1 MIYDVAVIGGGI
13 VGTAISRELSK
24 YKLRTV
30 LLEKEND
37 ISLGA
42 TKANSGV
49 VHAGYDPKYGSLK
62 GKLNVL
68 GNAMYESLCKELDVP
83 FKRIGSLVLGFNEEE
98 MKVIKDLYE
107 NGIKLGVPN
116 LQILDKEAAM
126 KVEPNISGKV
136 IGALYAP
143 TAGIVGPWE
152 MAIALM
158 ENAMDNGVELKL
170 NNEVINIEKNREGY
184 KIYTSQ
190 GKINTKYIINAAG
203 IFTDEIHNMV
213 ADPCFKIIPRKGEYH
228 LMDKSEGNKANTVIF
243 QCPTEKG
250 KGVLVLPTVHGNLI
264 IGPNSEIIE
273 EKDDVTTTQ
282 KGLEYIKRLGEN
294 SVKEIDLSKVITSF
308 SGIRAKT
315 SGRDFIIEEVKGA
328 EGFIDVAGIDS
339 PGLTAAPAIAE
350 YVVNLLEKRIG
361 KLEKNE
367 KFNPNRRKVVRFME
381 LTDNEKKEIISQ
393 NPKYGRVICR
403 CENITEGEIIDI
415 IHRNAG
421 ATTVD
426 GVKRRARPGSG
437 RCQGGFCLPRV
448 MEILARET
456 NKDIKDIVKD
466 KQGSYILKNQWENID
481 GMGD

>member
-13 VGTAISRELSK
+13 VGTAIARELSK

-228 LMDKSEGNKANTVIF
+228 LLDKSEGNKANTVIF

-264 IGPNSEIIE
+264 VGPNSEIIE

-282 KGLEYIKRLGEN
+282 KGLEYIKCLGEN
-294 SVKEIDLSKVITSF
+294 SIKEIDLSKVITSF

-328 EGFIDVAGIDS
+328 KGFIDVAGIDS

-350 YVVNLLEKRIG
+350 YVVNLLGKRIG

-381 LTDNEKKEIISQ
+381 LTDDEKKEIINQ

-466 KQGSYILKNQWENID
+466 KQGSYILKDQWENID

>member
-1 MIYDVAVIGGGI
+1 VIYDVAVIGGGI

>member
-1 MIYDVAVIGGGI
+1 MYDVAIIGGGI
-13 VGTAISRELSK
+13 VGTAIARELSK

-83 FKRIGSLVLGFNEEE
+83 FKKIGSLVLGFNEEE

-126 KVEPNISGKV
+126 KVEPNISDKV

-170 NNEVINIEKNREGY
+170 NNGVTNIEKNREGY
-184 KIYTSQ
+184 KIYTSE

-203 IFTDEIHNMV
+203 IFADEIHNMV

-228 LMDKSEGNKANTVIF
+228 LLDKSEGNKANTVIF

-282 KGLEYIKRLGEN
+282 KGLEYVRHLGEN

-315 SGRDFIIEEVKGA
+315 SRRDFIIEEVKGA

-367 KFNPNRRKVVRFME
+367 EFNPNRRKVVRFME
-381 LTDNEKKEIISQ
+381 LTDDEKKEIINQ